1 MNIMNKEKALEEKI
15 KKPDLL
21 CLSGSQ
27 LYGTSTPE
35 SDTDLRGFLV
45 PPYEYLVGLSN
56 FEQSVIREP
65 EDKVVYSIKKF
76 FELLMRG
83 DPTATELLFVPK
95 NKIVTSTYIGHTILA
110 NKNIF
115 LSQKLIYRILGY
127 SESEWRKVQGTQLV
141 FEKRTP
147 TEDQVIESI
156 REIFK
161 PSKDNMDEILRML
174 FENYPK
180 KERKC
185 TEKLGAKRK
194 KQITDFGFCTSS
206 ASHTIRLLGQ
216 LHELL
221 ESQTITF
228 PRPSAQMLLD
238 IKMGLIK
245 LNVIEALR
253 NQLIGQIQELK
264 STTKLKEHVSLKEI
278 MYFYNE
284 TIGYYLCRDDERFT
298 SNYCYYPEECNAHRK
313 SIKNSR

>member
-1 MNIMNKEKALEEKI
+1 MNKEKLLEQKI

-161 PSKDNMDEILRML
+161 PNKENIDEILRML
-174 FENYPK
+174 FENHPK
-180 KERKC
+180 EERKC

-206 ASHTIRLLGQ
+206 ASHTVRLLGQ
-216 LHELL
+216 LLELL
-221 ESQTITF
+221 QSQTIIF
-228 PRPSAQMLLD
+228 PCPTANILLD
-238 IKMGLIK
+238 IKKGKVELGLIEEIRK
-245 LNVIEALR
+245 ELLRKIEEATKTT
-253 NQLIGQIQELK
+253 ELK
-264 STTKLKEHVSLKEI
+264 EKPSLEQIKDL
-278 MYFYNE
+278 YND

-298 SNYCYYPEECNAHRK
+298 SNYCYYPEEY
-313 SIKNSR
+313 

>member
-1 MNIMNKEKALEEKI
+1 MNKEKLLEQKI

-161 PSKDNMDEILRML
+161 PNKENIDEILRML
-174 FENYPK
+174 FENHPK
-180 KERKC
+180 EERKC

-206 ASHTIRLLGQ
+206 ASHTVRLLGQ
-216 LHELL
+216 LLELL
-221 ESQTITF
+221 QSQTITF
-228 PRPSAQMLLD
+228 PCPTANILLD
-238 IKMGLIK
+238 IKKGKVELGLIEEIRK
-245 LNVIEALR
+245 ELLKKIEEATKTT
-253 NQLIGQIQELK
+253 ELK
-264 STTKLKEHVSLKEI
+264 EKPSLEQIKDL
-278 MYFYNE
+278 YND

-298 SNYCYYPEECNAHRK
+298 SNYCYYPEEY
-313 SIKNSR
+313 

>member
-1 MNIMNKEKALEEKI
+1 MNKEKLLEQKI

-161 PSKDNMDEILRML
+161 PNKENIDEILRML
-174 FENYPK
+174 FENHPK
-180 KERKC
+180 EERKR

-206 ASHTIRLLGQ
+206 ASHTVRLLGQ
-216 LHELL
+216 LLELL
-221 ESQTITF
+221 QSQTIIF
-228 PRPSAQMLLD
+228 PCPTANILLD
-238 IKMGLIK
+238 IKKGKVELGLIEEIRK
-245 LNVIEALR
+245 ELLRKIEEATKTT
-253 NQLIGQIQELK
+253 ELK
-264 STTKLKEHVSLKEI
+264 EKPSLEQIKDL
-278 MYFYNE
+278 YND

-298 SNYCYYPEECNAHRK
+298 SNYCYYPEEY
-313 SIKNSR
+313 